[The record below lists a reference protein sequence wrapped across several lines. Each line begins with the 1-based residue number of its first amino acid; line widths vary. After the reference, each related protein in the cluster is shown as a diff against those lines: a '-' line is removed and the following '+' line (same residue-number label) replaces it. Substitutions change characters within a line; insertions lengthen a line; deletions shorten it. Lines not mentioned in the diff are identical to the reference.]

1 MERDEPMNAVRFW
14 QLAAGVKTEARRG
27 WTEVSGIK
35 RIESVA
41 DHSFG
46 VAVLALLEAGRRRY
60 DLERT
65 LKLALIHD
73 LEEAMTGDLTPGDK
87 RILGSRRVLH
97 LKRVAVSEIL
107 KLLPSSRRVEYRA
120 LWNDLATGRTRE
132 ARLVKDLDR
141 LEMACQAR
149 RYESLGVAHGQMVR
163 FYSSA
168 VRRIKD
174 PALKKTARRLA
185 RGGDLHG

>member
-1 MERDEPMNAVRFW
+1 MKLDEQMRAVRFW

-27 WTEVSGIK
+27 WTEVSGVK

-46 VAVLALLEAGRRRY
+46 VAILSLFEAERRGY
-60 DLERT
+60 NLERT

-73 LEEAMTGDLTPGDK
+73 LEEAMTGDLTPRDK
-87 RILGSRRVLH
+87 RRLSSRRVLH
-97 LKRVAVSEIL
+97 LKQVAISEIL
-107 KLLPSSRRVEYRA
+107 KLLPANRRVEYRA
-120 LWNDLATGRTRE
+120 LWNDLTTRRTRE

-149 RYESLGVAHGQMVR
+149 RYETLGVGHEQLER

-168 VRRIKD
+168 VSQIKD
-174 PALKKTARRLA
+174 PSLKKTARRLA
-185 RGGDLHG
+185 QSGDLHG